1 MSLFSFPGPFARGA
15 YALIYKWS
23 GSTFEEF
30 YRLPT
35 GERAYGVKALSVDGN
50 HFLAVARWQAQTSL
64 IFRWNQTHFD
74 LFQEVPSRRVRYNVT
89 HIEFRQVILMHYW
102 FISHIKWNIT
112 FRIPPFSWDDHLS
125 TQWKKCLP
133 SLYLSLTSRNTWA
146 LGKNCRRNEGARQ
159 DSYRLERK
167 QKILSKVNEEEVG
180 REMIK

>member
-89 HIEFRQVILMHYW
+89 HR
-102 FISHIKWNIT
+102 ISPSDFGALLINQPYKVKYYFQNTAFQLRRSFEHPMKKM
-112 FRIPPFSWDDHLS
+112 PPFLVPVTYIKRHLS
-125 TQWKKCLP
+125 P
-133 SLYLSLTSRNTWA
+133 REELS
-146 LGKNCRRNEGARQ
+146 
-159 DSYRLERK
+159 
-167 QKILSKVNEEEVG
+167 
-180 REMIK
+180 